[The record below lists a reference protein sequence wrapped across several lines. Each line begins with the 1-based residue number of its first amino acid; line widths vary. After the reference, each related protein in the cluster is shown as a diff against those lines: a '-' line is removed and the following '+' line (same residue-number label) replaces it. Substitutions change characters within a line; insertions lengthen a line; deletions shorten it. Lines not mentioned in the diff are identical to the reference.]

1 MGFSS
6 QRSST
11 VGEGRRIVLLALAVV
26 CAGCASPP
34 PPIPQDLT
42 KPPRPQAPYSAAEA
56 LKEFESGPD
65 PEYRLGLGDTI
76 TIQVWDHAELS
87 GSQIVGPDG
96 AITVPAGGTLKISG
110 KTRDEATKAV
120 KDELN
125 KFYAKVAVSVR
136 VDRYA
141 SNRVVIL
148 GQVRTPGVIQFD
160 TMPTLLEAL
169 ARAGGLTGDPNTN
182 LTHCAIIRG
191 RDRVAWID
199 IRALLQNANL
209 ALNLKLKPDDL
220 VFIPERSDLPVYVLG
235 QFAKPGPVRW
245 KANLGLLDAIALAGG
260 ATRFANSTIQFVS
273 PSRGLQATVDM
284 NELQTGTR
292 GHDIVLQSG
301 DIVYLPTSGM
311 ADVGFVLEQL
321 DPFGWVFLGSS
332 IRASATD

>member
-1 MGFSS
+1 MAYSS
-6 QRSST
+6 QGSST
-11 VGEGRRIVLLALAVV
+11 VDAGRRILLLAMVIL
-26 CAGCASPP
+26 CAGCASAPL
-34 PPIPQDLT
+34 PIPQEMT
-42 KPPRPQAPYSAAEA
+42 KPPRPLAPYSATEA
-56 LKEFESGPD
+56 LKEFEGGAE

-120 KDELN
+120 KDELS

-148 GQVRTPGVIQFD
+148 GQVRLPGVIQFD
-160 TMPTLLEAL
+160 TMPTLMEAL
-169 ARAGGLTGDPNTN
+169 ARAGGLTGDPTTN

-245 KANLGLLDAIALAGG
+245 KANLNVLDAIALAGG
-260 ATRFANSTIQFVS
+260 ATRHGNSTIQIVS
-273 PSRGLQATVDM
+273 PSRGLQ
-284 NELQTGTR
+284 TGAR
-292 GHDIVLQSG
+292 GHDIILQSG

-311 ADVGFVLEQL
+311 SDVGYVLEQL